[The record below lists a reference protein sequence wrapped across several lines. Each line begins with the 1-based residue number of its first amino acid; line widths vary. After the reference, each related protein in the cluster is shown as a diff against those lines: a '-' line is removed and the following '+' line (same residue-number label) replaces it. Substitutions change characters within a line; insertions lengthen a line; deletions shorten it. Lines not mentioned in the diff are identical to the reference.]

1 MKALQE
7 VCDEHLQQAREKFK
21 CDNFTKQYKFG
32 FVDKTN
38 TKYNNCI
45 KPTDILE
52 LKRELEEYYNSQ
64 PIWKLADKDMVAE
77 IINAA
82 AGKIGKTFNYG
93 VEVTLLDL
101 VGPASFEM
109 MFSEWEEMIAFLE
122 E

>member
-21 CDNFTKQYKFG
+21 CDDCIKRYKFG

-45 KPTDILE
+45 KPTDILKLRNE
-52 LKRELEEYYNSQ
+52 LKEYYNSQ

-77 IINAA
+77 IINTAA
-82 AGKIGKTFNYG
+82 EKIGKTFNYG

-101 VGPASFEM
+101 VGPASFEAR
-109 MFSEWEEMIAFLE
+109 FYEWEEMKAFLE